1 VKTRVKTGHKRRPR
15 GSLTRDQVV
24 DTALKLADDEGL
36 EALTMQSL
44 AKRLNCGVMTIYG
57 YVESKEDLL
66 NAISQSGLRDLLLP
80 EPVPSDAEGILV
92 HWGRAL
98 RLLLIDHPSLPVI
111 FLTQAVVGPG
121 IFRGVERLLGRLGQA
136 GMAPPVGV
144 HAIYAVVTY
153 TTGFVAWELP
163 RTRRQP
169 QSNYAAD
176 WRRAFANLP
185 PEDFQLTAHVLEELS
200 RVAGEEQFEIGLRAL
215 ASGLSGAR
223 VEQRSRHRTV
233 QRNAP

>member
-1 VKTRVKTGHKRRPR
+1 VRYTVWATLWHVKARVKARQKRRPR

-24 DTALKLADDEGL
+24 DAALKLADDEGL

-57 YVESKEDLL
+57 YVEDKEDLL
-66 NAISQSGLRDLLLP
+66 NAISQRGLRDLRLS
-80 EPVPSDAEGILV
+80 EPVPRDVEGILV

-98 RLLLIDHPSLPVI
+98 RLLLIEHPSLPVI

-136 GMAPPVGV
+136 GLAPPAGV
-144 HAIYAVVTY
+144 HAIYAVVIY
-153 TTGFVAWELP
+153 TTGFVAWEAP

-169 QSNYAAD
+169 QSQYAAD
-176 WRRAFANLP
+176 WRREFASLP
-185 PEDFQLTAHVLEELS
+185 PEDFPLTARIVGELP

-215 ASGLSGAR
+215 ATGLSGAG
-223 VEQRSRHRTV
+223 V
-233 QRNAP
+233 A

>member
-1 VKTRVKTGHKRRPR
+1 VKTRVKTRHKRRPR
-15 GSLTRDQVV
+15 GSLARDQVV
-24 DTALKLADDEGL
+24 DAALKLADEEGL

-44 AKRLNCGVMTIYG
+44 AARLKCGVMTIYG
-57 YVESKEDLL
+57 YIENKEDLL
-66 NAISQSGLRDLLLP
+66 DSISQRGLRDLRLP
-80 EPVPSDAEGILV
+80 EPVPSDVEGILFD
-92 HWGRAL
+92 WGRSL
-98 RLLLIDHPSLPVI
+98 RLLLIEHPSLPVI

-136 GMAPPVGV
+136 GMAPPAGV

-169 QSNYAAD
+169 QSQYAAD
-176 WRRAFANLP
+176 WRREFANLP
-185 PEDFQLTAHVLEELS
+185 PEDFPLTARVVEELP

-215 ASGLSGAR
+215 ATGLSGAR
-223 VEQRSRHRTV
+223 VD
-233 QRNAP
+233 